1 MSQADQDRLAKNPRW
16 SPVYA
21 SASSASNSSY
31 YFSHVT
37 REAARIVF
45 LHGLWP
51 AALAIWARSG
61 QTPSRAPKSENARWS
76 NGSLTVEGMVE
87 DLEPLPLA
95 RLAQEAHARGFVV
108 GAVVH
113 GFNRWLGRKLI
124 SRWMALRCARR
135 WTRCRC
141 ATATA
146 MARARKNA
154 RWRPHPT
161 IIRCWIAAPCLFH
174 RSGTTTRWLATTPQ
188 SARWPSLR
196 STRPAERSRC

>member
-1 MSQADQDRLAKNPRW
+1 SRRMGASSSRTAGRKSARARHRVRPSPARDRLAKNPRW

-61 QTPSRAPKSENARWS
+61 QAPSRAPKSENARWS
-76 NGSLTVEGMVE
+76 DGSLTVEGMVE

-108 GAVVH
+108 
-113 GFNRWLGRKLI
+113 
-124 SRWMALRCARR
+124 
-135 WTRCRC
+135 
-141 ATATA
+141 
-146 MARARKNA
+146 
-154 RWRPHPT
+154 
-161 IIRCWIAAPCLFH
+161 
-174 RSGTTTRWLATTPQ
+174 
-188 SARWPSLR
+188 
-196 STRPAERSRC
+196 